1 MQIKSDV
8 QTERSIAE
16 RHISVPK
23 PLATGNPVEWFQKFE
38 ICSKANNWNAE
49 TMAVKLPTL
58 LEGEALAIWL
68 ELSEDE
74 QKDYKEA
81 KKKLVA
87 TMTPAEFVSLDEFHL
102 RKMHPGEAISLF
114 LHDLK
119 RLLGQ
124 AMPKLEANAREQ
136 VLLYQFLAGLPES
149 VSSQLRA
156 TGETKSQ
163 EDTVERARLLMTIS
177 SKSAHTTAAIMSSP
191 TEVKE
196 LKEQIAELTQQ
207 VAALTTQKPSMFHR
221 RQQVMGPCFGC
232 GQLGHLQ
239 CNCPNQRSPPRN
251 RDRRPCWA
259 CGQPEHVAR
268 DCQQGSKRRVPAW
281 GNRHPLQQ

>member
-1 MQIKSDV
+1 M
-8 QTERSIAE
+8 
-16 RHISVPK
+16 
-23 PLATGNPVEWFQKFE
+23 NFVEQ
-38 ICSKANNWNAE
+38 
-49 TMAVKLPTL
+49 
-58 LEGEALAIWL
+58 
-68 ELSEDE
+68 
-74 QKDYKEA
+74 
-81 KKKLVA
+81 
-87 TMTPAEFVSLDEFHL
+87 
-102 RKMHPGEAISLF
+102 
-114 LHDLK
+114 
-119 RLLGQ
+119 
-124 AMPKLEANAREQ
+124 
-136 VLLYQFLAGLPES
+136 
-149 VSSQLRA
+149 
-156 TGETKSQ
+156 
-163 EDTVERARLLMTIS
+163 ARLLMTIS
-177 SKSAHTTAAIMSSP
+177 SKSAHTQAAIMSSP

-239 CNCPNQRSPPRN
+239 CNCPNQRLQPRN